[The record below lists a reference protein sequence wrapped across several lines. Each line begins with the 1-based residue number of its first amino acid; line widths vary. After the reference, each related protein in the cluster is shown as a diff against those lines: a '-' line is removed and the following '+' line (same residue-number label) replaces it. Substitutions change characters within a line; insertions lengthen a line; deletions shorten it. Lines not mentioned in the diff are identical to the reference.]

1 VTLHVIK
8 IKEIT
13 QIVFGAT
20 VSTAVLQEDH
30 QDRIITE
37 SLSMSVSRGPVQ
49 YKCTFG
55 MTGITSVISSTITFI
70 TDQTFFER
78 KLAPK

>member
-1 VTLHVIK
+1 VIK
-8 IKEIT
+8 IQEMS
-13 QIVFGAT
+13 QISVGAT
-20 VSTAVLQEDH
+20 ASTAVLQEDH

-37 SLSMSVSRGPVQ
+37 SLSMFFSHGPVQ
-49 YKCTFG
+49 YKCTFE